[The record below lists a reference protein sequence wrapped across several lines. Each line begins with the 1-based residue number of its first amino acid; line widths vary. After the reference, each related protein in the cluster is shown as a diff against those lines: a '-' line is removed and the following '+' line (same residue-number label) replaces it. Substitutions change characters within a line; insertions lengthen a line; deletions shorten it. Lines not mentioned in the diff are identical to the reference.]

1 MESTLIGVHASYS
14 AITGYTLLSV
24 LSGMVV
30 AACAT
35 CFDLGPDHAA
45 LVATGVLLGWEVFE
59 YWMHPAT
66 GYWHCR
72 NAANTACDIASGLWG
87 FVAVYGNYGSNPYT
101 QGLLLGMGLLAGAS
115 VQFMK
120 ACPPAPVPRRSRAL
134 ECIRA
139 ARTRIG
145 GADELQQYHF
155 ALRKARRARRS
166 APLDETDYASIET
179 TLTQLREHKF
189 PYVLGPYHPLTV
201 AHWFLVALCVVTVV
215 GITVAQ
221 NVAAA
226 PLGLASAALGF
237 ALPSPSHPTMAVQD
251 DRTDNDILQNTP
263 MQC

>member
-1 MESTLIGVHASYS
+1 M
-14 AITGYTLLSV
+14 V

-30 AACAT
+30 AACAVA
-35 CFDLGPDHAA
+35 FDLSPDGASLAA
-45 LVATGVLLGWEVFE
+45 LGVILGWKMLG
-59 YWMHPAT
+59 YWMHPGI

-72 NAANTACDIASGLWG
+72 NAANTACDIVAGLCG
-87 FVAVYGNYGSNPYT
+87 FVGVYGSHGSGAYT

-139 ARTRIG
+139 ARIRIG

-201 AHWFLVALCVVTVV
+201 AHWCLVALCVVTVV

-251 DRTDNDILQNTP
+251 DRTDNDILGNAQ
-263 MQC
+263 MVC